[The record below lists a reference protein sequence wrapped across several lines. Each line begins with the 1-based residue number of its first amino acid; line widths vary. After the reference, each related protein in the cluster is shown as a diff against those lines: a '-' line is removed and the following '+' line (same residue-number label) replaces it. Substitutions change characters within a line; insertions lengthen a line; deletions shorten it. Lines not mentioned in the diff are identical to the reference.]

1 MRTKDSLRMKS
12 SQGSLRRLTIGVFA
26 DERSEK
32 PPYGEQNTFF
42 ERLYAKAER
51 MGINFYAF
59 SIGQPYAKSRRLV
72 VRKPRGTWPA
82 SIASFPDVVYDRSL
96 FEKPS
101 QRRSARALRAM
112 FASKGIPVF
121 NPVIGHKMV
130 LHRYLQSRPDTKAC
144 LPETEEVDGLRTVF
158 RLLRKWGD
166 VYLKPAVGTQ
176 GRGVLRVRR
185 LSHRFRASG
194 FTNRLRHIECTDL
207 GEKDLVKLLK
217 STIGSR
223 RYLVQQTVD
232 SIIWNGRRTD
242 VRVLVQR
249 DGRGVWRVT
258 GVAARVAVDRGN
270 VCNLHRGGR
279 PVTLDALLREVG
291 RAANVAPER
300 TRAEL
305 IRTAIAVSSALTS
318 RYPLLGELGLDF
330 VIDKSGGIRLIE
342 ANPRPGRTIFRILGM
357 NEEAEKS
364 VERPLE
370 YAAYLVSAKPGGKSV
385 VSHRMQ
391 SDR

>member
-1 MRTKDSLRMKS
+1 MRTGRGSPAKRSEES
-12 SQGSLRRLTIGVFA
+12 SRRLVIGVFA

-42 ERLYAKAER
+42 ERLHARAER
-51 MGINFYAF
+51 MGIGLYAF
-59 SIGQPYAKSRRLV
+59 SIRQPYTGSRRLI
-72 VRKPRGTWPA
+72 VRKPAGSWPA
-82 SIASFPDVVYDRSL
+82 SIASFPHVVYDRSV
-96 FEKPS
+96 FEKAS
-101 QRRSARALRAM
+101 ERRSAGALKRV
-112 FASKGIPVF
+112 FASNGIPIF

-130 LHRYLQSRPDTKAC
+130 IDRYLRSRPDTKLC
-144 LPETEEVDGLRTVF
+144 LPATSEVDNLGTVF

-185 LSHRFRASG
+185 LSHGFRASG
-194 FTNRLRHIECTDL
+194 FTSRLRHIECTDL
-207 GEKDLVKLLK
+207 GEKDLAKLLK

-232 SIIWNGRRTD
+232 SVIWNGRRTD
-242 VRVLVQR
+242 VRALVQR
-249 DGRGVWRVT
+249 DGRGVWQVT
-258 GVAARVAVDRGN
+258 GVAARVAADRGD

-279 PVTLDALLREVG
+279 PVPLEALLREL
-291 RAANVAPER
+291 ER
-300 TRAEL
+300 TTGVASERTHAEL
-305 IRTAIAVSSALTS
+305 IQTALVVSKALTL

-330 VIDKSGGIRLIE
+330 VIDKNGGIRLIE
-342 ANPRPGRTIFRILGM
+342 ANPRPGRSIFRVLGM
-357 NEEAEKS
+357 NKEAEKS

-385 VSHRMQ
+385 VSYRIQ